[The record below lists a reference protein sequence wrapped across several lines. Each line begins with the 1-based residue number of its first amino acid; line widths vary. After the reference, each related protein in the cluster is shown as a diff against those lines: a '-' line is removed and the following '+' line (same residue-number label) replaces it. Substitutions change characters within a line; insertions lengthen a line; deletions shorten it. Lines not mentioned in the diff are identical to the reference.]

1 METPE
6 WNKIVELQ
14 KKMKKPPIFI
24 TVKEEIFRT
33 FWVIEEKN
41 YLKIP
46 GRKINL
52 KVCFLEGNLG
62 DTCVKQMT
70 PSTKKGLR
78 DTLEENIPSFWAG
91 TAKMLIL
98 EDQNRIHIQ
107 NHLDVKVSLPRSHFN
122 RTLVRNQT
130 GRWFEK
136 KNSIKPTLFQEK
148 EKTEF
153 KRHSKV

>member
-14 KKMKKPPIFI
+14 KKMKKPPI
-24 TVKEEIFRT
+24 TVKKEIFRT

-52 KVCFLEGNLG
+52 KVCFFEGNLG

>member
-14 KKMKKPPIFI
+14 KKMKKPPI
-24 TVKEEIFRT
+24 TVKKEIFRT

-52 KVCFLEGNLG
+52 KVCFFEGNLG

-78 DTLEENIPSFWAG
+78 DTLEENIPSFWSG